1 MLQTSL
7 KVHHQ
12 PGFNVKVNQQFLDA
26 TGRYPPI
33 MSWSSF
39 VNTDGSS
46 GFYLADDSACQDPPN
61 PPAASF
67 QLPSEEDGLC
77 LDTEDVQSMCTRS
90 DASEHYFDLED
101 LEVWPLNA
109 VV

>member
-12 PGFNVKVNQQFLDA
+12 PGFNVKVSQEFLDA
-26 TGRYPPI
+26 TGLFAP
-33 MSWSSF
+33 
-39 VNTDGSS
+39 NTDGSS
-46 GFYLADDSACQDPPN
+46 GFYLADDSASQDPPN

-67 QLPSEEDGLC
+67 QLPSEEDGLF